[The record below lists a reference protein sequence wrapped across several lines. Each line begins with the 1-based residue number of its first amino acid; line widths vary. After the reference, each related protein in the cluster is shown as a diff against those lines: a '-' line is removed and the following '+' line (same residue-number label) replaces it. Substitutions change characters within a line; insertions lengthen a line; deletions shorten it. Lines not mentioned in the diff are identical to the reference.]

1 MLPINVFNRQ
11 PKPGAPRP
19 KLNQPDPDFG
29 QNIQE
34 GLSDQ
39 AKLGMAAG
47 WVGLTTAAGAY
58 VGHQR
63 GLSDQVTVEH
73 IPYPET
79 VRVAVG
85 SHTQHGCY
93 QYHFGYNMSSG
104 GFDYHY
110 GYDSSCKKTVTDY
123 ADQPTGNTLIRDVE
137 HHSTGFPHS
146 AAQGAL
152 LGAGVGLVTG
162 TIGLVLTQIL
172 TDRR

>member
-1 MLPINVFNRQ
+1 MFQISGFNHQ
-11 PKPGAPRP
+11 PKLSPSGRKPS
-19 KLNQPDPDFG
+19 KPDPDFG
-29 QNIQE
+29 QDLQE
-34 GLSDQ
+34 GLSDR
-39 AKLGMAAG
+39 AKLGLAAG

-58 VGHQR
+58 IGHER

-79 VRVAVG
+79 VRVPVG
-85 SHTQHGCY
+85 THTQHGCY

-110 GYDSSCKKTVTDY
+110 GYDSSCTKTVTDY
-123 ADQPTGNTLIRDVE
+123 ADQATGNTLIRDVE

-162 TIGLVLTQIL
+162 TIGMVLGQIIA
-172 TDRR
+172 DRK